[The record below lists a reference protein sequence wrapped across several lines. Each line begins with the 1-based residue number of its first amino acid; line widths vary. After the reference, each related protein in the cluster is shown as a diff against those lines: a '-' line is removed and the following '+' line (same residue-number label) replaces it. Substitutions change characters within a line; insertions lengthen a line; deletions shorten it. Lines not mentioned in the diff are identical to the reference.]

1 MVPVMTDVTVAFVFR
16 ERVSPTIEKLAAL
29 IARTRTPH
37 KLIVFDNAS
46 PPAIAR
52 ELARLR
58 DAHGFRLLRSDEV
71 LTPNAQRNRCLAE
84 VDTRFVVF
92 IDNDVDV
99 NENWLEPLV
108 TAADTT
114 GAGLVAPLYLER
126 MKGKVRIHLWDGVVR
141 TVRDDGSPMFQER
154 HHLAHADLDENRGG
168 IVPRDGGLV
177 EFHAVLVDTALL
189 RSLGGLDP
197 QLMSL
202 SEHAH
207 LSVQVLR
214 AGRRIYLEPAS
225 VITYDIP
232 ARLDP
237 MDREYFL
244 LRWSE
249 AWNRASADRLAE
261 LYGLAP
267 DDPDLQAVFYWGRFH
282 RQRATIRVRSVRK
295 VLGGKG
301 EAFVRRVAHALEWR
315 RNERKYRLAAAAAR

>member
-1 MVPVMTDVTVAFVFR
+1 MSDVTVAFVFR
-16 ERVSPTIEKLAAL
+16 ERVSPTVEKLTAL
-29 IARTRTPH
+29 IARTTSPH

-52 ELARLR
+52 ELRRLR

-92 IDNDVDV
+92 VDNDVDV
-99 NENWLEPLV
+99 NENWLGPLV
-108 TAADTT
+108 AAAVETD
-114 GAGLVAPLYLER
+114 AGLVAPLYLER
-126 MKGKVRIHLWDGVVR
+126 MRGQVRIHLWDGVVR
-141 TVRDDGSPMFQER
+141 TTRDDGRPMFQER
-154 HHLAHADLDENRGG
+154 HHLAHADLEAHRAE
-168 IVPRDGGLV
+168 IARRDGGLV
-177 EFHAVLVDTALL
+177 EFHAVLADTALL

-207 LSVQVLR
+207 LSVQVLQ
-214 AGRRIYLEPAS
+214 AGRRIILEPAS
-225 VITYDIP
+225 IVTYDIP

-237 MDREYFL
+237 VDREYFL

-249 AWNRASADRLAE
+249 AWNRASADRLAV

-282 RQRATIRVRSVRK
+282 RQRATIRVRGMRK
-295 VLGGKG
+295 FVGGKG
-301 EAFVRRVAHALEWR
+301 EAFAKRVAHAVEWR
-315 RNERKYRLAAAAAR
+315 RNERKFPLAAAAAR